1 MLSPQDK
8 KAEASAA
15 PANPLEQ
22 LSLADL
28 RQRTS
33 WKWQTY
39 AEDVLPLWVAEMDVP
54 LAPHIAS
61 ALHQAIEVGDTG
73 YPVGTALAEAF
84 SGFADRRW
92 GWNTIDVART
102 AVVPDVMTG
111 MFEVI
116 CSLTSPG
123 DIVVVNPPVYS
134 PFYTYTAHASREIL
148 EAPLGKNLR
157 IDLGALE
164 EAFRHVNVRGKRAV
178 YLLSNPHN
186 PTGVVHTREELSAVA
201 LLAREYGVRV
211 VSDEIHGPLVLP
223 GAQFTPLLTVPG
235 AENAFSVT
243 SASKAWNLAGL
254 KAGLVVAGAE
264 ASAQREVVPAWLGRG
279 ASHLG
284 VIAHTVAF
292 QTGGAWL
299 DALIEGLDSNR
310 ALLGR
315 LLKEHLPTVGYQPP
329 EGTFLAWLDCTD
341 LDVEQATGDKT
352 DGPSA
357 FTDLMG
363 PTKLFHDQAR
373 VALSSGEV
381 FGPGGANHVRLNFA
395 TSQAVLTEAVTRMGE
410 AVRRRP

>member
-1 MLSPQDK
+1 MLSPQGK
-8 KAEASAA
+8 KTGAGAA

-28 RQRTS
+28 RRRTS

-54 LAPHIAS
+54 LAPQITS
-61 ALHQAIEVGDTG
+61 ALQEAIEGGDTG

-84 SGFADRRW
+84 SGFASRRW
-92 GWNTIDVART
+92 GWHTVDVART

-116 CSLTSPG
+116 CSLTGPG
-123 DIVVVNPPVYS
+123 DIVIVNPPVYT
-134 PFYTYTAHASREIL
+134 PFYIYAAHASRDVV
-148 EAPLGKNLR
+148 EAPLGENLR
-157 IDLGALE
+157 IGLKALE
-164 EAFRHVNVRGKRAV
+164 AAFQHVNARGKRAV

-186 PTGVVHTREELSAVA
+186 PTGVAHTREELTAVA

-211 VSDEIHGPLVLP
+211 VSDEIHGPLVLS
-223 GAQFTPLLTVPG
+223 GAEFTPFLSVPG
-235 AENAFSVT
+235 AENGFCGT

-254 KAGLVVAGAE
+254 KAGLVVAGEE
-264 ASAQREVVPAWLGRG
+264 AATRHDVLPAWLGRG

-292 QTGGAWL
+292 REGDAWL
-299 DALIEGLDSNR
+299 DALLEGLDSNR
-310 ALLGR
+310 TLLGQ
-315 LLKEHLPTVGYQPP
+315 LLKEHLPTVGYRPP
-329 EGTFLAWLDCTD
+329 EGTFLAWLDCGSVD
-341 LDVEQATGDKT
+341 TGQEASAAT
-352 DGPSA
+352 DGPA
-357 FTDLMG
+357 TFADLTG
-363 PTKLFHDQAR
+363 PTKLFHDRAR

-395 TSQAVLTEAVTRMGE
+395 TSQAVLTEAVTRMGA
-410 AVRRRP
+410 AVPRTR